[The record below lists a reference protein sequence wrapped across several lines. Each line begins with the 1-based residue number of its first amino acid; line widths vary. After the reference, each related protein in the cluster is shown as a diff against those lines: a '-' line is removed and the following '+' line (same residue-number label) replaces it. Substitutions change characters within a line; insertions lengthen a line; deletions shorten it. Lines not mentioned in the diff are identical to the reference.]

1 MKKDNF
7 MSKALLGS
15 ALALTICVMPLIGFS
30 MDGNGSSGG
39 GQSKNG
45 FLRDL
50 ETMSSLSCGM
60 ARDTANTLESWGK
73 IRETISKYH
82 YTFAKR
88 IDQEISK
95 VTICFSGEPL
105 SETIIPNQDGIIKS
119 QTAYSQA
126 AIRIENG
133 EKIEVYVDQKEWDQM
148 DDDHKGF
155 LLLHEV
161 SHSFIEKSPAQTYI
175 NRLRFFVGS
184 IYKLY
189 NGATSTVS
197 KFEQMK
203 QMASVRYG
211 TVDSAFR
218 GVDTLDDLNGLL
230 PQIVGDRSNL
240 LIEALSSAAYSGNLS
255 VVKKLIE
262 LGADVNGEIVLIG
275 QDYQVI
281 CSAVDGKNREILKL
295 FFDHGAKSNANCSLL
310 NGSLVTVVGYVVDK
324 HYPAREDLQ
333 LLKTVLEVSI
343 VDLKSAERALER
355 LIQINRKFGNENSKE
370 MIKVLRKY
378 LGRSSWFD

>member
-1 MKKDNF
+1 MKKDNV
-7 MSKALLGS
+7 MSKAILRSTLT
-15 ALALTICVMPLIGFS
+15 LALCAMPLIGFS

-50 ETMSSLSCGM
+50 EAMSSLDCGP

-73 IRETISKYH
+73 IKETISKYH
-82 YTFAKR
+82 YTFAKQ
-88 IDQEISK
+88 IDKELNK
-95 VTICFSGEPL
+95 ATICFSGEPL
-105 SETIIPNQDGIIKS
+105 SETIIPNQDGIIKP

-126 AIRIENG
+126 AIRVENG
-133 EKIEVYVDQKEWDQM
+133 DKIEVYVDQKEWDQM

-161 SHSFIEKSPAQTYI
+161 SHSFIEKTPTQTYI

-203 QMASVRYG
+203 QMASVRYADVDASFKY
-211 TVDSAFR
+211 VDS
-218 GVDTLDDLNGLL
+218 VDDINGLL
-230 PQIVGDRSNL
+230 PQIAGDRSKLFINT
-240 LIEALSSAAYSGNLS
+240 LSKAMLRGDLS
-255 VVKKLIE
+255 VTERLIE
-262 LGADVNGEIVLIG
+262 LGVDVNGEMENGLL
-275 QDYQVI
+275 VI
-281 CSAVDGKNREILKL
+281 CSAVTGRKYRESLKL
-295 FFDHGAKSNANCSLL
+295 LVDHGVNINTVCPTID
-310 NGSLVTVVGYVVDK
+310 GSYGLVVVLMLKNYELEEG
-324 HYPAREDLQ
+324 DLQ
-333 LLKTVLEVSI
+333 LFRTFLELGIINVNGVEMALKQVIKIHKVH
-343 VDLKSAERALER
+343 
-355 LIQINRKFGNENSKE
+355 GNYYSKE